1 MKLSRDYRPE
11 LLCSTDEDR
20 PAILHPYLKGAFL
33 FATDGRRI
41 GQFPV
46 ELEDGDVD
54 GAVLRNVLIDA
65 RDSADSADG
74 MLHISCAKD
83 TLSYKSQFGWVKW
96 ERPQLDKI
104 INYRSAIAEFP
115 QRKAKQIG
123 MNIDFLTS
131 LSEAFGSP
139 SFMLSFDETTA
150 MLVFEPLPQHG
161 TLMPAK
167 STFGVFMPINVR
179 TES

>member
-1 MKLSRDYRPE
+1 MKLSREYRPE

-20 PAILHPYLKGAFL
+20 PAILQPYLKGAFL

-46 ELEDGDVD
+46 ELEAGDVD
-54 GAVLRNVLIDA
+54 GVVLRNVLIDA
-65 RDSADSADG
+65 RDSADD
-74 MLHISCAKD
+74 MVQITCAKD
-83 TLSYKSQFGWVKW
+83 TLSYQSQFGWVKW
-96 ERPQLDKI
+96 ERPQLDKA
-104 INYRSAIAEFP
+104 INYRSVIAEFQ

-150 MLVFEPLPQHG
+150 MLVFEPLPPPG
-161 TLMPAK
+161 AIMPAK
-167 STFGVFMPINVR
+167 STFGVFMPIRVR
-179 TES
+179 TEK